1 MSTFQVIL
9 ICCGAGLIVGT
20 VVSAARHT
28 ISRRIAFVWCLVWA
42 AMIVA
47 VLDPSRLT
55 RIARQ
60 VGIGRGADLLLYISV
75 VVMLVGFVMVYAR
88 LHRLR
93 RDVTLLVRELAVRGA
108 EAGPEGV
115 EDGAGDERDA

>member
-1 MSTFQVIL
+1 MSTFQIFLTCGGVVLIL
-9 ICCGAGLIVGT
+9 ATLLG
-20 VVSAARHT
+20 AARQT
-28 ISRRIAFVWCLVWA
+28 ISRRIALLWCAVWG

-55 RIARQ
+55 RIAKL
-60 VGIGRGADLLLYISV
+60 VGIGRGADLLLYVAV
-75 VVMLVGFVMVYAR
+75 VVMLIGFVMVYAR

-108 EAGPEGV
+108 RDGEEAK
-115 EDGAGDERDA
+115 DDAGD

>member
-1 MSTFQVIL
+1 MSTFQIL
-9 ICCGAGLIVGT
+9 IVCCGVGLLAGT
-20 VVSAARHT
+20 VAGAVRRT
-28 ISRRIAFVWCLVWA
+28 FSRRVGAFWSLVWL

-47 VLDPSRLT
+47 VIDPSRIT
-55 RIARQ
+55 RIARAL
-60 VGIGRGADLLLYISV
+60 GIGRGADLLLYVSV

-108 EAGPEGV
+108 ERQ
-115 EDGAGDERDA
+115 AGDESERDA

>member
-1 MSTFQVIL
+1 MTAFQIFL
-9 ICCGAGLIVGT
+9 TGCGVVLLLATLVG
-20 VVSAARHT
+20 AARQT
-28 ISRRIAFVWCLVWA
+28 ISRRIALLWCLVWG

-55 RIARQ
+55 RLARF
-60 VGIGRGADLLLYISV
+60 VGIGRGADLLLYIAV
-75 VVMLVGFVMVYAR
+75 VVMLVGFVMIYAR

-108 EAGPEGV
+108 REGEAGETV
-115 EDGAGDERDA
+115 AKDESGD